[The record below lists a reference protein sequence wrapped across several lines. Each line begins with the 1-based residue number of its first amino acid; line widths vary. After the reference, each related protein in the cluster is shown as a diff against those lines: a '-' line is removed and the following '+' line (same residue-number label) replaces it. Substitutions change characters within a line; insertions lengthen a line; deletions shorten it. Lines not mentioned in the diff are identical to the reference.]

1 MGRDFDIEERVQKA
15 VKNFESGYNCAQS
28 VFLAYSD
35 LIGLDWETAKK
46 VSVSLGGG
54 MGRLREICG
63 TVSAMS
69 VLAGFRYPV
78 EDPSDQE
85 ARTRNYG
92 MVQKMASLFKEKHH
106 SFICRDL
113 LPPEEASTNPDP
125 SLRTKEYYAK
135 RPCGKYVATAAH
147 IAGRMLK
154 GELE

>member
-69 VLAGFRYPV
+69 VLAGFRYSV
-78 EDPSDQE
+78 EDPSDQDGI
-85 ARTRNYG
+85 T
-92 MVQKMASLFKEKHH
+92 V
-106 SFICRDL
+106 
-113 LPPEEASTNPDP
+113 
-125 SLRTKEYYAK
+125 
-135 RPCGKYVATAAH
+135 
-147 IAGRMLK
+147 
-154 GELE
+154 